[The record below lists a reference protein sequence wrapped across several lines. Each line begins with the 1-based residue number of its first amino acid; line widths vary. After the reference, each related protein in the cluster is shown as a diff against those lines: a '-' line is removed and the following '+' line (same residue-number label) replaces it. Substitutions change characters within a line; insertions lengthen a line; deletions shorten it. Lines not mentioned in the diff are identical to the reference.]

1 MLNFSQSRH
10 QVGTRSK
17 VHALVFTLLS
27 KAIKWN
33 IRNTFL
39 KVMGNWIKNRFVAK
53 YSLSPDYDNRWCSGG
68 SVNQIITES
77 RLNSINILNAIKRVS
92 DERDKRVELIKKEI
106 PLY

>member
-1 MLNFSQSRH
+1 MLNLSQSRH

-27 KAIKWN
+27 RAIKWN
-33 IRNTFL
+33 ITNTFL

-53 YSLSPDYDNRWCSGG
+53 YSLSPDFDNRWCNGG

-77 RLNSINILNAIKRVS
+77 RLNSINIFNAIKRVS
-92 DERDKRVELIKKEI
+92 DERDKRVELINKGI